1 MAFFGLN
8 DIKRDRVP
16 YTSDVIW
23 HRKINFNKLNK
34 I

>member
-16 YTSDVIW
+16 YTSDTMW
-23 HRKINFNKLNK
+23 HCNTQLLNK
-34 I
+34 